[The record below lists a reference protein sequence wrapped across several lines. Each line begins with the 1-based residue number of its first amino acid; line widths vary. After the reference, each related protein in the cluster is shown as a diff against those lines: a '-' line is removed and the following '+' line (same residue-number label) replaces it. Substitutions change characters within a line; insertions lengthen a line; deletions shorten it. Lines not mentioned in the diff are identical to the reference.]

1 MRRDRMGSGSGAFP
15 YIYINIFF
23 SLFHVWDYNVVVAEL
38 DELVLQRGAVEPDL
52 PEELPPAVAVKAKA
66 DRCGEQKRNVF

>member
-1 MRRDRMGSGSGAFP
+1 MRRDRMGSGSGAIP

-38 DELVLQRGAVEPDL
+38 DEIVLQRGAVEPA
-52 PEELPPAVAVKAKA
+52 PPKSCRPLVIPTHM
-66 DRCGEQKRNVF
+66 